1 MVVCSDVHWVLP
13 PLLSALVLQIL
24 CKADCQGLSLRD
36 TAPSTAEILA
46 PFWKKR
52 GREGGREGGRER
64 KRRIKKRGRGGKEMK
79 RGRDGGKEGEK
90 IKREVRKEEET
101 RVS

>member
-1 MVVCSDVHWVLP
+1 M
-13 PLLSALVLQIL
+13 

-46 PFWKKR
+46 PFWKKKR
-52 GREGGREGGRER
+52 EEGREGGREGGRER